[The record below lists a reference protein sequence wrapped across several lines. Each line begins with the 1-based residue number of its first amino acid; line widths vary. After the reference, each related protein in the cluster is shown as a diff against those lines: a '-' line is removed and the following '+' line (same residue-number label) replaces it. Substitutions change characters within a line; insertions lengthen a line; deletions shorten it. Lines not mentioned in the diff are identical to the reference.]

1 MSTLDD
7 GAVGQRRWAFR
18 LVAAGFVLA
27 VVSALA
33 AVFSGIG
40 YQMGFWHF
48 RTGFAIIRWAFFGGL
63 AAVVLS
69 LVGVFMPSRRSAT
82 ALAMALIGIVVGGA
96 TAYVPW
102 SWKQTVEALPFIH
115 DITTDL
121 ENPPAFVA
129 VARIRGEG
137 DHPVAYDGP
146 EVAEQQRKGYPDLA
160 PYVSSADPGKV
171 FEQAKA
177 VIAVMGME
185 LVEENAAEGRI
196 EATQT
201 SLLYG
206 FKDDMVVRI
215 STNSDGTVVDVRSK
229 SRVGRSDI
237 GQNAKRIRTFLTRL
251 KDALGDRG

>member
-1 MSTLDD
+1 MSSLDD
-7 GAVGQRRWAFR
+7 AGVGQRKWAFR
-18 LVAAGFVLA
+18 LVAAGFALA
-27 VVSALA
+27 VVSAGA
-33 AVFSGIG
+33 ALFSGIG
-40 YQMGFWHF
+40 YQMGLWHF

-63 AAVVLS
+63 AGVALS

-82 ALAMALIGIVVGGA
+82 ALAMALIGIVIGGA

-102 SWKQTVEALPFIH
+102 SWKQTVESLPFIH

-129 VARIRGEG
+129 VARVRAEG

-146 EVAEQQRKGYPDLA
+146 EVAEQQRKAYPDLA
-160 PYVSSADPGKV
+160 SFVTGADAGKV
-171 FEQAKA
+171 FEQAKT

-185 LVEENAAEGRI
+185 LVDESAAEGRI

-237 GQNAKRIRTFLTRL
+237 GQNAKRIRTFLARL
-251 KDALGDRG
+251 KAALGERG